1 VRFECPAHY
10 SEHVTQGPLII
21 AHRGAS
27 GYRPEHSLA
36 AYELAIEQGADMLEP
51 DVVATSDGVLI
62 IRHENEISGTTDVAD
77 HPEFADRRTV
87 KIVDNQPLDGWFTE
101 DFTWN
106 ELSTLRCRERL
117 PEVRLE
123 SRAFD
128 GHFELL
134 RLTDLLR
141 LVESAQRPVS
151 LCIELK
157 HATYFDEEDLALDA
171 LLARD
176 LNRAGW
182 AHDDERLVIES
193 FEKTILVR
201 MREARLGSQHVYLL
215 EHGAT
220 AFDELVWAAAEGVPA
235 LSFSDE
241 LSEAGLEAFM
251 GRMSAISV
259 DARFLVDA
267 RTGDISRGIQLVRR
281 AHALGLKVF
290 TWTLRPENQFL
301 PMPFRRGNDLAAW
314 GDYTTAWSAV
324 MQTNVDAVFADHP
337 DLAIEVRHRL

>member
-1 VRFECPAHY
+1 M
-10 SEHVTQGPLII
+10 TNGPLVI
-21 AHRGAS
+21 AHRGAC
-27 GYRPEHSLA
+27 GYRPEHSRA

-51 DVVATSDGVLI
+51 DVVATKDGVLV
-62 IRHENEISGTTDVAD
+62 IRHENEISGTTNVAD

-87 KIVDNQPLDGWFTE
+87 KIVDNEPLDGWFTE
-101 DFTWN
+101 DFTWD
-106 ELSTLRCRERL
+106 ELATLRCRERL
-117 PEVRLE
+117 SDVRLE

-128 GHFELL
+128 GQFELL

-141 LVESAQRPVS
+141 LVEAAPRSVS

-157 HATYFDEEDLALDA
+157 HATYFDDEGLPLDE

-176 LNRAGW
+176 LTECGW
-182 AHDDERLVIES
+182 SSDNSRLVIES
-193 FEKTILVR
+193 FEKSILVR
-201 MREARLGSQHVYLL
+201 MREAGLGAQHVYLL
-215 EHGAT
+215 EYGAT
-220 AFDELVWAAAEGVPA
+220 AFDELLWATSHGVPA
-235 LSFSDE
+235 LTNNDEVSD
-241 LSEAGLEAFM
+241 AGLEAFM

-259 DARFLVDA
+259 DARFLVDP

-301 PMPFRRGNDLAAW
+301 PLPFRRGDEPAAW
-314 GDYTTAWSAV
+314 GDYVTAWSAV

>member
-1 VRFECPAHY
+1 MTHK
-10 SEHVTQGPLII
+10 PLVI
-21 AHRGAS
+21 AHRGAC
-27 GYRPEHSLA
+27 GYRPEHSGA
-36 AYELAIEQGADMLEP
+36 AYELAIEHGADMLEP
-51 DVVATSDGVLI
+51 DVVATSDGVLV

-117 PEVRLE
+117 PQSRLE

-128 GHFELL
+128 GQCELL
-134 RLTDLLR
+134 RLTDLLHI
-141 LVESAQRPVS
+141 VDSASRPVS

-157 HATYFDEEDLALDA
+157 HATYFDEEGLRLDS

-176 LNRAGW
+176 LRAAGW
-182 AHDDERLVIES
+182 ALDDERLVLES

-201 MREARLGSQHVYLL
+201 MRDAGLGAQHAYLL
-215 EHGAT
+215 EHEAT
-220 AFDELVWAAAEGVPA
+220 AFDELLWAATEGVPP
-235 LSFSDE
+235 LSYGDE

-251 GRMSAISV
+251 GRMTAISV
-259 DARFLVDA
+259 DARFLIDP

-281 AHALGLKVF
+281 AHSLGLQVF
-290 TWTLRPENQFL
+290 AWTLRPENEFL
-301 PMPFRRGNDLAAW
+301 PLPFRQGTDSSAW
-314 GDYTTAWSAV
+314 GDYATAWSAV

-337 DLAIEVRHRL
+337 DLAIAVRDGL

>member
-1 VRFECPAHY
+1 
-10 SEHVTQGPLII
+10 
-21 AHRGAS
+21 
-27 GYRPEHSLA
+27 
-36 AYELAIEQGADMLEP
+36 MLEP
-51 DVVATSDGVLI
+51 DIVATKDGVLV

-87 KIVDNQPLDGWFTE
+87 KIVDNEPLDGWFTE
-101 DFTWN
+101 DFTWE
-106 ELSTLRCRERL
+106 ELATLRCRERL
-117 PEVRLE
+117 SNMRLE

-128 GHFELL
+128 GQLELL
-134 RLTDLLR
+134 RLTDLLG
-141 LVESAQRPVS
+141 LVDAASRPVS

-157 HATYFDEEDLALDA
+157 HATYFDDEGLALDE

-176 LNRAGW
+176 LTESGW
-182 AHDDERLVIES
+182 ARNDERLVIES
-193 FEKTILVR
+193 FEKSILVR
-201 MREARLGSQHVYLL
+201 MREAGLGAQHAYLL
-215 EHGAT
+215 EYGQT
-220 AFDELVWAAAEGVPA
+220 AFDELLWAASQGVPP
-235 LSFSDE
+235 LSYNDE
-241 LSEAGLEAFM
+241 VSQAGLEAFM

-259 DARFLVDA
+259 DARFLVDP

-301 PMPFRRGNDLAAW
+301 PLPFRRGDEPAAW
-314 GDYTTAWSAV
+314 GDYVTAWSAV

>member
-1 VRFECPAHY
+1 M
-10 SEHVTQGPLII
+10 I
-21 AHRGAS
+21 AHRGAC
-27 GYRPEHSLA
+27 GYRPEHSRA

-51 DVVATSDGVLI
+51 DVVATKDGVLV
-62 IRHENEISGTTDVAD
+62 IRHENEISGTTNVAD

-87 KIVDNQPLDGWFTE
+87 KIVDNEPLDGWFTE
-101 DFTWN
+101 DFTWD
-106 ELSTLRCRERL
+106 ELATLRCRERL
-117 PEVRLE
+117 SDVRLE

-128 GHFELL
+128 GQFELL

-141 LVESAQRPVS
+141 LVEATPRPVS

-157 HATYFDEEDLALDA
+157 HATYFDDEGHALDE
-171 LLARD
+171 LLTRD
-176 LNRAGW
+176 LTECGW
-182 AHDDERLVIES
+182 SNDDSRLVIES
-193 FEKTILVR
+193 FEKSILVR
-201 MREARLGSQHVYLL
+201 MREAGLGAQHVYLL
-215 EHGAT
+215 EYGAT
-220 AFDELVWAAAEGVPA
+220 AFDELLWATSQGVPP
-235 LSFSDE
+235 LSYNDE
-241 LSEAGLEAFM
+241 VSQAGLEAFM

-259 DARFLVDA
+259 DARFLVDP

-301 PMPFRRGNDLAAW
+301 PLPFRRGDEPAAW
-314 GDYTTAWSAV
+314 GDYVTAWSAV

>member
-1 VRFECPAHY
+1 VC
-10 SEHVTQGPLII
+10 HVTNGPLVI
-21 AHRGAS
+21 AHRGAC
-27 GYRPEHSLA
+27 GYRPEHSRA

-51 DVVATSDGVLI
+51 DVVATKDGVLV
-62 IRHENEISGTTDVAD
+62 IRHENEISGTTNVAD

-87 KIVDNQPLDGWFTE
+87 KIVDNEPLDGWFTE
-101 DFTWN
+101 DFTWD
-106 ELSTLRCRERL
+106 ELATLRCRERL
-117 PEVRLE
+117 SDVRLE

-128 GHFELL
+128 GQFELL
-134 RLTDLLR
+134 QLTDLLR
-141 LVESAQRPVS
+141 LVETAPRSVS

-157 HATYFDEEDLALDA
+157 HATYFDDEGLPLDE

-176 LNRAGW
+176 LTECGW
-182 AHDDERLVIES
+182 SSDDSRLVIES
-193 FEKTILVR
+193 FEKSILVR
-201 MREARLGSQHVYLL
+201 MREAGLGAQHVYLL
-215 EHGAT
+215 EYGAT
-220 AFDELVWAAAEGVPA
+220 AFDELLWATSHGVPA
-235 LSFSDE
+235 LTNNDEVSD
-241 LSEAGLEAFM
+241 AGLEAFM

-259 DARFLVDA
+259 DARFLVDP

-301 PMPFRRGNDLAAW
+301 PLPFRRGDEPAAW
-314 GDYTTAWSAV
+314 GDYVTAWSAV

>member
-1 VRFECPAHY
+1 
-10 SEHVTQGPLII
+10 VTDGPLVI
-21 AHRGAS
+21 AHRGAC
-27 GYRPEHSLA
+27 GYRPEHSRA

-51 DVVATSDGVLI
+51 DVVATKDGVLV

-87 KIVDNQPLDGWFTE
+87 KIIDNEPLDGWFTE
-101 DFTWN
+101 DFTWD
-106 ELSTLRCRERL
+106 ELATLRCRERL
-117 PEVRLE
+117 SDMRLE

-128 GHFELL
+128 GQFELL

-141 LVESAQRPVS
+141 LVDAASRAVS

-157 HATYFDEEDLALDA
+157 HATYFDDEGLALDE

-176 LNRAGW
+176 LTECGW
-182 AHDDERLVIES
+182 KLDDSRLVIES
-193 FEKTILVR
+193 FEKSILMR
-201 MREARLGSQHVYLL
+201 MRDAGIGAQHAYLL
-215 EHGAT
+215 EYGTT
-220 AFDELVWAAAEGVPA
+220 AFDELLWATSQGVPP
-235 LSFSDE
+235 LTYNDE
-241 LSEAGLEAFM
+241 VSEAGLEAFM

-259 DARFLVDA
+259 DARFLVDP

-281 AHALGLKVF
+281 AHSLGLKVF
-290 TWTLRPENQFL
+290 TWTLRPENHFL
-301 PMPFRRGNDLAAW
+301 PLPFRRGEEPAAW
-314 GDYTTAWSAV
+314 GDYVTAWSAV

>member
-1 VRFECPAHY
+1 M
-10 SEHVTQGPLII
+10 TDGPLVI
-21 AHRGAS
+21 AHRGAC
-27 GYRPEHSLA
+27 GYRPEHSRA

-51 DVVATSDGVLI
+51 DVVATKDGVLV

-87 KIVDNQPLDGWFTE
+87 KIIDNEPLDGWFTE
-101 DFTWN
+101 DFTWD
-106 ELSTLRCRERL
+106 ELATLRCRERL
-117 PEVRLE
+117 SDFRLE

-128 GHFELL
+128 GQFEVL

-141 LVESAQRPVS
+141 LVNDAPRAVS

-157 HATYFDEEDLALDA
+157 HATYFDDEGLALDD

-176 LNRAGW
+176 LTECGW
-182 AHDDERLVIES
+182 KLDDSRLVIES
-193 FEKTILVR
+193 FEKSILVR
-201 MREARLGSQHVYLL
+201 MREAGIGAQHAYLL
-215 EHGAT
+215 EYGTT
-220 AFDELVWAAAEGVPA
+220 AFDELLWAASQGVPP
-235 LSFSDE
+235 LTYNDE
-241 LSEAGLEAFM
+241 VSEAGLEAFM

-259 DARFLVDA
+259 DARFLVDP

-281 AHALGLKVF
+281 AHSLGLKVF

-301 PMPFRRGNDLAAW
+301 PLPFRRGEEPAAW
-314 GDYTTAWSAV
+314 GDYVTAWSAV